1 MSECAGKT
9 NIRLEVKWSDCA
21 PGEIPELPANARLK
35 INAGRWASQRGTE
48 RTFGCPPPPPFFQD
62 DVNKERKAVTNAA
75 GATTRLPIHLSVVF
89 RFKSDQSSQR
99 GGGGVAGTEASV
111 IAI

>member
-1 MSECAGKT
+1 MADRATTRHVSECAGKT

-48 RTFGCPPPPPFFQD
+48 RTFGCPLPLFF
-62 DVNKERKAVTNAA
+62 RMT
-75 GATTRLPIHLSVVF
+75 
-89 RFKSDQSSQR
+89 
-99 GGGGVAGTEASV
+99 
-111 IAI
+111 